1 MTDKT
6 SPGTSSEV
14 HTPEDDTPLDESPE
28 PSEHEDESP
37 PAQEEDASGP
47 TSEEGIASSTKIVI
61 TVHPA
66 SATIGVRRDSND
78 PYIQAFNYTDLGLL
92 LDEVPAMM
100 LAAEAQWENEPLHP
114 TRNQPQAQN
123 GAARQRPAPAG
134 NTPQAHQSP
143 NQGTL
148 TLF

>member
-1 MTDKT
+1 MTDET
-6 SPGTSSEV
+6 SFDTPNEV

-37 PAQEEDASGP
+37 PAQEENASGP

-92 LDEVPAMM
+92 LDEIPAIM

-114 TRNQPQAQN
+114 ARNKPKAQT
-123 GAARQRPAPAG
+123 GAARQRQAPAH
-134 NTPQAHQSP
+134 NAPQPQQAS
-143 NQGTL
+143 NQGKL